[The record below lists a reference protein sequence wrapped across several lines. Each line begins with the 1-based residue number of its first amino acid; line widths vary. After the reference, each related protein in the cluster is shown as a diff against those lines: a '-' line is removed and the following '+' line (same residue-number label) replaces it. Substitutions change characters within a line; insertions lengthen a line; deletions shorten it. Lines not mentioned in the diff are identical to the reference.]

1 MRART
6 MIYLEKEQHR
16 ALRAEAAREGVSVAE
31 LLRRVV
37 RKYLED
43 RPGGPRVPRGVSMKL
58 VGLGASGRSVIAER
72 HDAYLAGA
80 LRRATEPGAA
90 GFHYRDRRQIFE

>member
-1 MRART
+1 MA
-6 MIYLEKEQHR
+6 YLDKDQHR
-16 ALRAEAAREGVSVAE
+16 ALRAEAAREGVSMAE

-43 RPGGPRVPRGVSMKL
+43 RIGGAPRVPRGAYLKL
-58 VGLGASGRSVIAER
+58 VALGTSGYTDVAER

-80 LRRATEPGAA
+80 LRDERP
-90 GFHYRDRRQIFE
+90 R